1 MISTRG
7 RYALRVMLDLA
18 TQNSDT
24 FIPLSEIAT
33 RQDISIKY
41 LEIILKNLVAGGLL
55 TGQRGKSGGYKL
67 TKSPSEINVCEILEL
82 SEGTLA
88 PVACLSTDSG
98 DCPRKGACQTL
109 PMWTKFDNM
118 VHDFFSGI
126 TLADII
132 EESGN

>member
-18 TQNSDT
+18 EQNSNT
-24 FIPLSEIAT
+24 YIPLSEIAS

-55 TGQRGKSGGYKL
+55 MGHRGKSGGYKL
-67 TKSPSEINVCEILEL
+67 TRNPSEINVWEILML
-82 SEGTLA
+82 SEGSLA
-88 PVACLSTDSG
+88 PVACLASDA
-98 DCPRKGACQTL
+98 DECPRKDACHTL
-109 PMWTKFDNM
+109 PMWSRFDNM
-118 VHDFFSGI
+118 VRDFFSGI

-132 EESGN
+132 NDNDK

>member
-18 TQNSDT
+18 EQNRDT
-24 FIPLSEIAT
+24 YVPLSEIAS

-67 TKSPSEINVCEILEL
+67 TRSPENINVCEILEL

-88 PVACLSTDSG
+88 PVACLSDGTT
-98 DCPRKGACQTL
+98 DCPRKEACHTL

-126 TLADII
+126 TLADIL
-132 EESGN
+132 NDD

>member
-18 TQNSDT
+18 QQNSDS
-24 FIPLSEIAT
+24 FIPLSEIAS

-55 TGQRGKSGGYKL
+55 TGHRGKSGGYKL
-67 TKSPSEINVCEILEL
+67 TRDPSEINVYDILIL

-88 PVACLSTDSG
+88 PVACLASEADE
-98 DCPRKGACQTL
+98 CPRKGACVTL
-109 PMWTKFDNM
+109 PMWSKFDNM
-118 VHDFFSGI
+118 VRDFFSGI

-132 EESGN
+132 DDK